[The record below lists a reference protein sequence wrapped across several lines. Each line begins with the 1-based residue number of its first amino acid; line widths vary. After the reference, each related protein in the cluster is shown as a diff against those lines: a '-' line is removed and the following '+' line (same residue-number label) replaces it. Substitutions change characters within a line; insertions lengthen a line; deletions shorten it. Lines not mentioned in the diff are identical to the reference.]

1 MLNKGF
7 SFILI
12 LLNMYF
18 VLFTAIFYIISKDLH
33 RLRICII
40 CGVIILRITSSKL
53 ARDLSNNCLGGRMP
67 INKLGSNKPPI
78 LSTDTDS
85 SSGATAANTNFR
97 GRNASVAGTQ
107 QSAAFI
113 PSSDV
118 RTHSSIP
125 SSEQKPGIAKR
136 YAKLQHDYGADS
148 RQPQSIE
155 RRASDSQYAKL
166 EGQYSKFQHDY
177 GADSRQPQSIEKRAS
192 DTQYAKL
199 GSSGKKPSEATFRLA
214 AKPKTSSRT
223 SAEYDYAYTEA
234 NPRTPRR
241 TSAEYDYAYTEVNPK
256 PLPDEGE
263 YSSLQHDYGKQDVRA
278 PKPPAW
284 LANREQQSTD
294 ISQSAAK
301 SESSESSSTEY
312 DDVVIQ
318 SKPSQPKS
326 SQHEVDTNRRR
337 MPSPPPPPIPARSY
351 KAPPLPPRPAKPP
364 PSISEH
370 SDKSQS
376 ASQSPPPL
384 PPRPA
389 KPTTP
394 PPLYSRADKPSVP
407 PPLPPRTTQGSPK
420 SQQSVAGTSESNM
433 PGGIAKKADS

>member
-1 MLNKGF
+1 
-7 SFILI
+7 
-12 LLNMYF
+12 
-18 VLFTAIFYIISKDLH
+18 
-33 RLRICII
+33 
-40 CGVIILRITSSKL
+40 
-53 ARDLSNNCLGGRMP
+53 MP

-97 GRNASVAGTQ
+97 GRNTSLAGHQ

-118 RTHSSIP
+118 RTYSSIS

-148 RQPQSIE
+148 RQPQSRQ
-155 RRASDSQYAKL
+155 RRASDTQYAKL
-166 EGQYSKFQHDY
+166 EGEYSKFQHDY
-177 GADSRQPQSIEKRAS
+177 GADSRQPQSIERRAS
-192 DTQYAKL
+192 DTQYTKL

-214 AKPKTSSRT
+214 AKPRTSS
-223 SAEYDYAYTEA
+223 
-234 NPRTPRR
+234 R

-263 YSSLQHDYGKQDVRA
+263 YSHLQHDYGKQDVRA

-326 SQHEVDTNRRR
+326 SQHEVDTTRRR

-370 SDKSQS
+370 SDKSQL

-389 KPTTP
+389 KPTTS

-420 SQQSVAGTSESNM
+420 SQQSDAGTSESNM
-433 PGGIAKKADS
+433 PGGTARKADS